1 MAWQEFDKSSKWMLK
16 QHGSGILYLGGQARA
31 ALPGDAGGDCA
42 AAEAPRWIAGG
53 VFRCARSRTMFWW
66 KWRPIRRNGCWSKLD
81 DLTLAYQQLRVL
93 PELLTLVLHPKGQL
107 RITGRHEL
115 LSRLQW
121 SQLAC
126 RWKVVELW
134 TLPAED
140 LLAAGDVGLIPWVPL
155 AKYEGPAET
164 LLEQCR
170 ESIEEQARPEEREN
184 LLAVSQVMA
193 RLRFQDQ
200 ELLSILG
207 GKRIMIESPLIKEIL
222 AERTQ
227 EDMVIVLQGRFG
239 AVPGEITARLGKIT
253 SEKKLNDLL
262 AYSGQCPDLEAF
274 RKRLQS

>member
-1 MAWQEFDKSSKWMLK
+1 M
-16 QHGSGILYLGGQARA
+16 
-31 ALPGDAGGDCA
+31 DA
-42 AAEAPRWIAGG
+42 
-53 VFRCARSRTMFWW
+53 
-66 KWRPIRRNGCWSKLD
+66 
-81 DLTLAYQQLRVL
+81 
-93 PELLTLVLHPKGQL
+93 ELQ
-107 RITGRHEL
+107 
-115 LSRLQW
+115 SRLQW

-155 AKYEGPAET
+155 AKYEGAPET

-170 ESIEEQARPEEREN
+170 ERIEERARPAEREN

-193 RLRFQDQ
+193 RLRYQDQ

-227 EDMVIVLQGRFG
+227 EDIVIVLQGRFG
-239 AVPGEITARLGKIT
+239 AVPGEVTARLRKIT

-274 RKRLQS
+274 RKRLHS